1 MRRVFVVVVLAVL
14 SIGAA
19 STLDAECNSYPT
31 NTPTFVAG
39 YGSVCGGYGY
49 GCTECVDSSYNSCVT
64 DGSSCTP
71 HVRHKDV

>member
-1 MRRVFVVVVLAVL
+1 MKRIVLCCVVAIL

-19 STLDAECNSYPT
+19 ATLDAECNSYPT
-31 NTPTFVAG
+31 TTPTYVAG

-49 GCTECVDSSYNSCVT
+49 GCTECVDGGYNSCVT

-71 HVRHKDV
+71 RVRNRY